1 MLKPKETG
9 EEREVRG
16 EGAGGKGKV
25 KARRKG
31 QKKERES
38 HDVNINHERSKSTIM
53 MMNRINYI
61 ANVKHSPLNLAGYF
75 SLFLY
80 SF

>member
-1 MLKPKETG
+1 M
-9 EEREVRG
+9 
-16 EGAGGKGKV
+16 

-38 HDVNINHERSKSTIM
+38 HDVNINYERSKSTMM
-53 MMNRINYI
+53 MMNRIKYI
-61 ANVKHSPLNLAGYF
+61 AKVKHSPLNLAGYF

>member
-31 QKKERES
+31 QKKERGLT
-38 HDVNINHERSKSTIM
+38 R
-53 MMNRINYI
+53 R
-61 ANVKHSPLNLAGYF
+61 KH
-75 SLFLY
+75 
-80 SF
+80 

>member
-38 HDVNINHERSKSTIM
+38 HDVNINYERSKSTM
-53 MMNRINYI
+53 MIMNRINCI
-61 ANVKHSPLNLAGYF
+61 AKVQYLPLNLAGYF